1 MEKEKSRELLRQ
13 WMNILSDTENVYTA
27 FLKRFH
33 VNKNTFFALDHLNS
47 NPEGEEPAVLA
58 ERLGLT
64 RQMMTIGLNDLDER
78 GFIIRRERKDDH
90 RRKTILLS
98 KKGKTFAD
106 EICRASE
113 NFDLTAL
120 AGFSDEEFCGMLD
133 FSKRF
138 YEKIKAQLE
147 NAIEREDPHDK

>member
-13 WMNILSDTENVYTA
+13 WMKILSDTENVYTA

-33 VNKNTFFALDHLNS
+33 VSKNTFFALDYLNS

-64 RQMMTIGLNDLDER
+64 RQMMTIVLNDLDER

-106 EICRASE
+106 EVCRASE

-133 FSKRF
+133 FSTRF

-147 NAIEREDPHDK
+147 YVVEPEVNNDK